1 MRTTEIGAC
10 TPPNGTTPGI
20 RRAGRAP
27 PPTGTP
33 RGLRRPVRTIT
44 RPPISSRRIRFG
56 EPTSSAR
63 SGVTVAA
70 FSPSPAS
77 RIAAAASCT
86 TWLPVARRDPSERS
100 KRGSLSSSPITSG
113 ASTRSDCSSSSCPV
127 SSPSSTTIVLSAI
140 SLLGLGPPPRGYT
153 ADSMARKGGWS
164 RPGTRRF
171 RYEDSRGRPITD
183 AAALARIDTLRIPP
197 AWTDVWISPRP
208 GAKLQ
213 ATGLDKAGRRQY
225 LYHPD
230 FRARQEQAKYD
241 KLVRFA
247 ERLPD
252 LRRAMSEHMDDDA
265 LSYERVCAVAV
276 RLINL
281 GWFRVGSERYAK
293 TSRTFGITTL
303 RKGHV
308 TIRGSRIAFKFR
320 AKHSIQV
327 RTAIVDAEVA
337 RTLREL
343 IALPGGAR
351 LFRYERDG
359 ELYPLD
365 ARKLNDYI
373 RQQMGGEFSAKDFR
387 TWGGTLIAAIAF
399 AERGLPEQER
409 EQKRAIAAAMRKVG
423 EQLGNTPAV

>member
-10 TPPNGTTPGI
+10 TPPKGTTPGI
-20 RRAGRAP
+20 
-27 PPTGTP
+27 
-33 RGLRRPVRTIT
+33 RRPVRTIT

-86 TWLPVARRDPSERS
+86 TWLPVARRDSSERS

-164 RPGTRRF
+164 RLGTRRF

-213 ATGLDKAGRRQY
+213 ATGVDKAGRRQY

-230 FRARQEQAKYD
+230 FRARQEQAKFD

-281 GWFRVGSERYAK
+281 GWFRVGNERYAK

-303 RKGHV
+303 RKRHV
-308 TIRGSRIAFKFR
+308 TIRGSRISFKFR

-327 RTAIVDAEVA
+327 HTALVDADVA
-337 RTLREL
+337 SALKEL
-343 IALPGGAR
+343 LAL
-351 LFRYERDG
+351 
-359 ELYPLD
+359 
-365 ARKLNDYI
+365 
-373 RQQMGGEFSAKDFR
+373 
-387 TWGGTLIAAIAF
+387 
-399 AERGLPEQER
+399 
-409 EQKRAIAAAMRKVG
+409 
-423 EQLGNTPAV
+423 